1 MHDKKIIAPSLMHD
15 KKIIATH
22 RAPKAIGPYSQGVVS
37 NGHIF
42 LSGQIPLN
50 SNGEL
55 LDGNIQ
61 EQVALVFQ
69 NIRHLLET
77 QNCTLQNIV
86 KLTVFLKDIE
96 NFDAVNDKMIEL
108 LEEPYPAR
116 SLVQAA
122 ALPKNVDIEIEVIAG
137 LNKHGER

>member
-1 MHDKKIIAPSLMHD
+1 MHD

-22 RAPKAIGPYSQGVVS
+22 RAPKAIGPYSQGIVS

-69 NIRHLLET
+69 NIQHLLET

-122 ALPKNVDIEIEVIAG
+122 ALPKNVDVEIEVIAG

>member
-1 MHDKKIIAPSLMHD
+1 MHD

-22 RAPKAIGPYSQGVVS
+22 RAPKAIGPYSQGVIS

-69 NIRHLLET
+69 NIQHLLET

-96 NFDAVNDKMIEL
+96 DFDAVNDKMIEL

>member
-1 MHDKKIIAPSLMHD
+1 MHD
-15 KKIIATH
+15 KKIIATN

-50 SNGEL
+50 SNGDL

-61 EQVALVFQ
+61 KQVALIFR
-69 NIRHLLET
+69 NIQHLLET

-86 KLTVFLKDIE
+86 KLTVFLKDIQD
-96 NFDAVNDKMIEL
+96 FDAVNDKMIEL

>member
-1 MHDKKIIAPSLMHD
+1 MHY

-37 NGHIF
+37 NGHVF

-50 SNGEL
+50 INGEL

-69 NIRHLLET
+69 NIQHLLET

-122 ALPKNVDIEIEVIAG
+122 ALPKNVDVEIEVIAG

>member
-1 MHDKKIIAPSLMHD
+1 MHD

-69 NIRHLLET
+69 NIQHLLET

-96 NFDAVNDKMIEL
+96 DFDAVNDKMIEL
-108 LEEPYPAR
+108 LEEPYPSR

-122 ALPKNVDIEIEVIAG
+122 ALPKNVDVEIEVIAG

>member
-1 MHDKKIIAPSLMHD
+1 MHD
-15 KKIIATH
+15 KKIIATYK
-22 RAPKAIGPYSQGVVS
+22 APQAIGPYSQGVVS

-61 EQVALVFQ
+61 EKVALVFQ

-77 QNCTLQNIV
+77 ENCTLQNIV
-86 KLTVFLKDIE
+86 KLTVFLKDIQD
-96 NFDAVNDKMIEL
+96 FDAVNDKMIEL

-116 SLVQAA
+116 SLVQ
-122 ALPKNVDIEIEVIAG
+122 LSLIHI
-137 LNKHGER
+137 

>member
-1 MHDKKIIAPSLMHD
+1 MHD

-22 RAPKAIGPYSQGVVS
+22 KAPKAIGPYSQGVVS
-37 NGHIF
+37 NGHVF

-61 EQVALVFQ
+61 EQVALIFR
-69 NIRHLLET
+69 NIQHLLET

-96 NFDAVNDKMIEL
+96 DFDAVNGKMIEL

>member
-1 MHDKKIIAPSLMHD
+1 MHD

-22 RAPKAIGPYSQGVVS
+22 KAPKAIGPYSQGVVS

-42 LSGQIPLN
+42 LSGQIPLD
-50 SNGEL
+50 SHGEL

-69 NIRHLLET
+69 NIQHLLET

-86 KLTVFLKDIE
+86 KLTVFLKDIQD
-96 NFDAVNDKMIEL
+96 FDAVNDKMIEL

-116 SLVQAA
+116 SLVQAS
-122 ALPKNVDIEIEVIAG
+122 ALPKNVDVEIEVIAG
-137 LNKHGER
+137 LNEHGER

>member
-1 MHDKKIIAPSLMHD
+1 MHY

-37 NGHIF
+37 NGHVF

-61 EQVALVFQ
+61 EQVALIFR
-69 NIRHLLET
+69 NIQHLLET
-77 QNCTLQNIV
+77 QNCTLQNVV

-96 NFDAVNDKMIEL
+96 DFDAVNDKMIEL

>member
-1 MHDKKIIAPSLMHD
+1 MQDKR
-15 KKIIATH
+15 IIATH
-22 RAPKAIGPYSQGVVS
+22 KAPKAIGPYSQGVVS
-37 NGHIF
+37 NGHVF

-69 NIRHLLET
+69 NIQHLLET

-96 NFDAVNDKMIEL
+96 SFDAVNDKMIEL

-122 ALPKNVDIEIEVIAG
+122 ALPKNVDVEIEVIAG

>member
-1 MHDKKIIAPSLMHD
+1 MHD
-15 KKIIATH
+15 KKIIATD

-42 LSGQIPLN
+42 LSGQIPLD
-50 SNGEL
+50 SHGEL

-61 EQVALVFQ
+61 EQVALIFQ
-69 NIRHLLET
+69 NIQHLLET
-77 QNCTLQNIV
+77 QNCSLQNIV
-86 KLTVFLKDIE
+86 KLTVFLKDIQD
-96 NFDAVNDKMIEL
+96 FDAVNDKMIEL

-122 ALPKNVDIEIEVIAG
+122 ALPKNVDVEIEVIAG
-137 LNKHGER
+137 LNEHGER

>member
-1 MHDKKIIAPSLMHD
+1 MHD
-15 KKIIATH
+15 KKIIATR

-69 NIRHLLET
+69 NIQHLLET

-122 ALPKNVDIEIEVIAG
+122 ALPKNVDVEIEVIAG
-137 LNKHGER
+137 LNEHGER

>member
-1 MHDKKIIAPSLMHD
+1 MHD

-50 SNGEL
+50 DNGEL

-61 EQVALVFQ
+61 EQVALVFR
-69 NIRHLLET
+69 NIQHLLET

-122 ALPKNVDIEIEVIAG
+122 ALPKNVDVEIEVIAG

>member
-1 MHDKKIIAPSLMHD
+1 MHG

-37 NGHIF
+37 SGHIF

-61 EQVALVFQ
+61 EQVALVFK
-69 NIRHLLET
+69 NIQHLLET

-96 NFDAVNDKMIEL
+96 DFDAVNDKMIEL

>member
-1 MHDKKIIAPSLMHD
+1 MHNQ
-15 KKIIATH
+15 KIIATH

-69 NIRHLLET
+69 NIQHLLET

-122 ALPKNVDIEIEVIAG
+122 ALPKNVDVEIEVIAG

>member
-1 MHDKKIIAPSLMHD
+1 MHD

-22 RAPKAIGPYSQGVVS
+22 GAPKAIGPYSQGVVS

-61 EQVALVFQ
+61 EQVVLVFQ
-69 NIRHLLET
+69 NIQHLLET
-77 QNCTLQNIV
+77 QNCTLQNVV

-96 NFDAVNDKMIEL
+96 DFDAVNDKMIEL

>member
-1 MHDKKIIAPSLMHD
+1 VHD

-22 RAPKAIGPYSQGVVS
+22 KAPKAIGPYSQGVVS

-42 LSGQIPLN
+42 LSGQIPID
-50 SNGEL
+50 SHGEL

-69 NIRHLLET
+69 NIQHLLET

-86 KLTVFLKDIE
+86 KLTVFLKDIQD
-96 NFDAVNDKMIEL
+96 FDAVNDKMIEL

-122 ALPKNVDIEIEVIAG
+122 ALPKNVDVEIEVIAG
-137 LNKHGER
+137 LNEHGER

>member
-1 MHDKKIIAPSLMHD
+1 MHD

-37 NGHIF
+37 NGHVF

-69 NIRHLLET
+69 NIQHLLET

>member
-1 MHDKKIIAPSLMHD
+1 MHD

-69 NIRHLLET
+69 NIQHLLET

-86 KLTVFLKDIE
+86 KLTVFLKDIQD
-96 NFDAVNDKMIEL
+96 FDAVNDKMIEL

-122 ALPKNVDIEIEVIAG
+122 ALPKNVDVEIEVIAG

>member
-1 MHDKKIIAPSLMHD
+1 MHD
-15 KKIIATH
+15 KKIIATD

-42 LSGQIPLN
+42 LSGQIPLD
-50 SNGEL
+50 SHGGL

-69 NIRHLLET
+69 NIQHLLET

-86 KLTVFLKDIE
+86 KLTVFLKDIQD
-96 NFDAVNDKMIEL
+96 FDAVNDKMIEL

-116 SLVQAA
+116 SLIQAA
-122 ALPKNVDIEIEVIAG
+122 ALPKNVDVEIEVIAG
-137 LNKHGER
+137 LNEHGER